1 MSEPRLGTGEFY
13 GSWEVRR
20 QAGGFAL
27 ASFAATF
34 REDVETHTHETPHFV
49 LVLAGGY
56 VTGARG
62 ADAVMCAPT
71 LVFNP
76 AGTRHRD
83 RFAGGAGRFLAVSL
97 EPSVTAGRNALLDGP
112 PIVLPDAFAIRAA
125 RLIERALL
133 DRQAPPLLLE
143 AAAWQLVATG
153 ERERTA
159 KGPPGWLTLALEMI
173 RDSDIGSLS
182 VSALAAAVG
191 VHPVHLAR
199 VFRDW
204 LGCTP
209 GEFLRGR
216 RLERAAALVGRS
228 ALALADIAAETGYAD
243 QAHMTHAFRSGLS
256 LTPDA
261 LRRRDDVAPLQDGGA
276 DRA

>member
-13 GSWEVRR
+13 GNWELRR
-20 QAGGFAL
+20 RAGGFAL

-34 REDVETHTHETPHFV
+34 REDVETHTHETAHFV
-49 LVLAGGY
+49 LVLSGGY
-56 VTGARG
+56 ITSARG

-83 RFAGGAGRFLAVSL
+83 RFAGGAGRFLTVSL
-97 EPSVTAGRNALLDGP
+97 DTGIGSERHALLDGP
-112 PIVLPDAFAIRAA
+112 PMVLPDAFAIRAA
-125 RLIERALL
+125 RLIERTL
-133 DRQAPPLLLE
+133 RAPEESGLLLE

-153 ERERTA
+153 EGAGTA
-159 KGPPGWLTLALEMI
+159 PPGWLTLALEMI
-173 RDSDIGSLS
+173 RDSGIGTLS
-182 VSALAAAVG
+182 VGALAAEVG

-209 GEFLRGR
+209 GEYLRGR

-261 LRRRDDVAPLQDGGA
+261 LRRRSDVAPLQDGNA
-276 DRA
+276 DTL